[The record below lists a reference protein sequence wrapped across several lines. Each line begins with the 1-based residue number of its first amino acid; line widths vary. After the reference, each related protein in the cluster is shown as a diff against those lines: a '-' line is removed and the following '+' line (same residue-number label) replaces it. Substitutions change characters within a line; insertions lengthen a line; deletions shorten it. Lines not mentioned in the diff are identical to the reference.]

1 MDSKKLSDEEIQK
14 VFDETHKRM
23 LEEELEHHDI
33 SQEYVKGLRKKGFE
47 ITNICDGVEVTIRR
61 ISDGEEYIE
70 FSGECVE
77 EAVDN
82 AIPFSEE
89 RPKNVAVSE
98 K

>member
-1 MDSKKLSDEEIQK
+1 MDTNKKLSDEEIQK
-14 VFDETHKRM
+14 KLDETGKRM

-33 SQEYVKGLRKKGFE
+33 SPEYVEDLRKKGFE
-47 ITNICDGVEVTIRR
+47 ITDICDGVQVTIRR

-89 RPKNVAVSE
+89 FKE
-98 K
+98 